1 MATELH
7 GPGKRERLTPPRK
20 TCGYRI
26 DPSMPLHQ
34 LAADRYQSGR
44 DLKVIITSKD
54 AETGTGKTT
63 LAFWLCD
70 QWQQMLRG
78 DLWEAEKHATLDIY
92 EYLDKYRSLQQ
103 GSVLL
108 LDEAEEL
115 DSRRAMANKNVDFS
129 HYWMKMRVRQV
140 MTVLTLP
147 STTALDSR
155 LEELADVWIEV
166 QRRGKALV
174 HDIRVNSYNKSV
186 QTWQV
191 HDIEWPDVSSH
202 PEMKRL
208 DEMKDENIDDGIH
221 SDKEEDE
228 ADDNPDPKEVERES
242 QRETAQRLRNQGL
255 PIESQDPDQPDIV
268 TAIGM
273 SQGWVSKN
281 TTKEDSA

>member
-1 MATELH
+1 MSKATSPLPEQSKSQTKNK
-7 GPGKRERLTPPRK
+7 KRVRPPNP

-26 DPSMPLHQ
+26 NPSMPLHQ
-34 LAADRYQSGR
+34 LFIDRYHKGR

-54 AETGTGKTT
+54 SETGTGKTT

-70 QWQQMLRG
+70 QWHQLFAPDRWTA
-78 DLWEAEKHATLDIY
+78 DEHATLDIY
-92 EYLDKYRSLQQ
+92 DYLEKYRSLPP

-115 DSRRAMANKNVDFS
+115 DARRSMASKNVDFS

-140 MTVLTLP
+140 TTILTLP

-174 HDIRVNSYNKSV
+174 HDIRVNSYNKNV

-191 HDIEWPDVSSH
+191 HNIEWPNVADH
-202 PEMKRL
+202 PEMKAL
-208 DEMKDENIDDGIH
+208 DDLKNENIDQGIMA
-221 SDKEEDE
+221 DEEE
-228 ADDNPDPKEVERES
+228 ANVPNPDEVERETLADVAQKMRDNGFTLREIAS
-242 QRETAQRLRNQGL
+242 QIPRSRQ
-255 PIESQDPDQPDIV
+255 
-268 TAIGM
+268 
-273 SQGWVSKN
+273 WVSDN
-281 TTKEDSA
+281 TEKGD

>member
-1 MATELH
+1 MATDLF
-7 GPGKRERLTPPRK
+7 GPSKRERLTPPRK

-34 LAADRYQSGR
+34 LVAKRYHQGR
-44 DLKVIITSKD
+44 DLKVIVTAKD
-54 AETGTGKTT
+54 AQTGTGKTT
-63 LAFWLCD
+63 LAFFLAD
-70 QWQQMLRG
+70 QWQQMLR
-78 DLWEAEKHATLDIY
+78 DEPWLAEKHATLDIY
-92 EYLDKYRSLQQ
+92 DYLDKYRSLPQ

-140 MTVLTLP
+140 MTILTLP
-147 STTALDSR
+147 STTALDTR

-166 QRRGKALV
+166 TRRGRAIV

-186 QTWQV
+186 QTWKV
-191 HDIEWPDVSSH
+191 HTLEWPDVADH
-202 PEMKRL
+202 PQMKVL
-208 DEMKDENIDDGIH
+208 DRMKNENIDEGIH
-221 SDKEEDE
+221 SSKQEDEEDE
-228 ADDNPDPKEVERES
+228 QPDPKEVERNS
-242 QRETAQRLRNQGL
+242 KVETAQKLRDQGL
-255 PIESQDPDQPDIV
+255 PIESQDPEQPDIV

-281 TTKEDSA
+281 TTKRE

>member
-1 MATELH
+1 MATTDSEFPDL
-7 GPGKRERLTPPRK
+7 PSKRERFTPPRP
-20 TCGYRI
+20 TAGYRI
-26 DPSMPLHQ
+26 DISTPLHQ
-34 LAADRYQSGR
+34 LFIDRYHKGR

-54 AETGTGKTT
+54 SQTGTGKTT

-70 QWQQMLRG
+70 QWHQLFAPDRWQ
-78 DLWEAEKHATLDIY
+78 AEKHATLDIY
-92 EYLDKYRSLQQ
+92 DYLDKYRSLPQ

-115 DSRRAMANKNVDFS
+115 DSRRSMANKNVHFS

-174 HDIRVNSYNKSV
+174 HDIRVNSYSKNV

-191 HDIEWPDVSSH
+191 HNIEWPNVATH
-202 PEMKRL
+202 PEMKKL
-208 DEMKDENIDDGIH
+208 DAMKNTNIDETIDR
-221 SDKEEDE
+221 DKESEE
-228 ADDNPDPKEVERES
+228 VPDPKEVEKDTKREL
-242 QRETAQRLRNQGL
+242 AQKLRDQGI
-255 PIESQDPDQPDIV
+255 PIESQDPDKTDIV
-268 TAIGM
+268 GIIDM
-273 SQGWVSKN
+273 SQSWVSKN
-281 TTKEDSA
+281 TAAKSK

>member
-1 MATELH
+1 MATDA
-7 GPGKRERLTPPRK
+7 GYRERVTPPRA

-34 LAADRYQSGR
+34 LVAERYYQGR

-54 AETGTGKTT
+54 SMTGTGKTT
-63 LAFWLCD
+63 LAFFLAD

-78 DLWEAEKHATLDIY
+78 DPWTAETHATLDIY
-92 EYLDKYRSLQQ
+92 EYLDLYRSLGP

-115 DSRRAMANKNVDFS
+115 DSRRSMASKNVDFS
-129 HYWMKMRVRQV
+129 HYWMKMRVRQII
-140 MTVLTLP
+140 TLLTLP

-174 HDIRVNSYNKSV
+174 HDIRVNSYTKNV

-191 HDIEWPDVSSH
+191 HNVEWPNVADH
-202 PEMKRL
+202 PEMEIL
-208 DEMKDENIDDGIH
+208 DEMKSEDINQSVEKDL
-221 SDKEEDE
+221 EEE
-228 ADDNPDPKEVERES
+228 ETPDPKEV
-242 QRETAQRLRNQGL
+242 QRKEKIRIAQNIRDNGAT
-255 PIESQDPDQPDIV
+255 IAEVADAV
-268 TAIGM
+268 GM
-273 SQGWVSKN
+273 SEGWVSNN
-281 TTKEDSA
+281 TEHPE

>member
-1 MATELH
+1 MATTD
-7 GPGKRERLTPPRK
+7 GQSNGKRVTPPK
-20 TCGYRI
+20 PTCGYRI

-34 LAADRYQSGR
+34 LFIDRFYKGR
-44 DLKVIITSKD
+44 DLKVIITSQD
-54 AETGTGKTT
+54 SETGTGKTT

-70 QWQQMLRG
+70 QWHQLFAP
-78 DLWEAEKHATLDIY
+78 DNWSAEEHATLDIY
-92 EYLDKYRSLQQ
+92 DYLDKYRNLPK

-115 DSRRAMANKNVDFS
+115 DARRSMATKNVDFS

-174 HDIRVNSYNKSV
+174 HDIRVNSYNKNV

-191 HDIEWPDVSSH
+191 HNIEWPNVAEH
-202 PEMKRL
+202 PEMERL
-208 DEMKDENIDDGIH
+208 DDMKSENIDQEIQK
-221 SDKEEDE
+221 SEEE
-228 ADDNPDPKEVERES
+228 ATAPDPDEIKRSEKVRIAQNIRDNGSTIAEIAES
-242 QRETAQRLRNQGL
+242 V
-255 PIESQDPDQPDIV
+255 D
-268 TAIGM
+268 M
-273 SQGWVSKN
+273 SEGWVSNN
-281 TTKEDSA
+281 TESPDQ